1 MRGAFCARCIFQYLE
16 VSHHKVDYLIAS
28 VLAARITSTTKPCV
42 NHAWVQGKR
51 EWKAGM
57 LLEELKELCD
67 VGRSCLT
74 AWSSATALTP
84 WRVQA
89 VSTLAPADEYGL
101 AHRNAQ
107 DVRLCMAAG

>member
-1 MRGAFCARCIFQYLE
+1 MHDPASGCVLHHGRS
-16 VSHHKVDYLIAS
+16 SHMVDHLIAS
-28 VLAARITSTTKPCV
+28 VLPARNTGFLPTKPCV
-42 NHAWVQGKR
+42 DYAWVQGKR